1 MNRSIAIP
9 SLACFLLIILSGC
22 TSPVY
27 QETMYGLEDF
37 IADSSQISKGKYA
50 ILRLEQN
57 GSPDLPSLHASC
69 DECVMDGDE
78 LTIALYSPY
87 RQDHADAFEM
97 INQTTG
103 FRICDGKVALPRLG
117 PVDAEGLTLN
127 QLKDKIQTAYR
138 EEIPDGKIF
147 VNYKKRR
154 GRFVQIIGAEKG
166 VVPVDGKMR
175 LNEVLAKAVVPP
187 SSNLFKSNVIRVGN
201 ILPVDLYKLIHEGDE
216 SQNIVMRGG
225 DQIFIAHGPDAAVM
239 VTGEVRHPKV
249 IPVPYGSLPLREAIA
264 NAGGIPFTADKG
276 CIGVIRGDFIR
287 PKVYCLNWKELE
299 HIPNQSLLLMP
310 GDVVLL
316 SEKPITQW
324 NRFIDQVQP
333 STSSMQAGYNIYQLM
348 RSNR

>member
-1 MNRSIAIP
+1 
-9 SLACFLLIILSGC
+9 
-22 TSPVY
+22 
-27 QETMYGLEDF
+27 MYGLEDF

-87 RQDHADAFEM
+87 RRDHADAFEM
-97 INQTTG
+97 INQTAG

-117 PVDAEGLTLN
+117 PIDVEGLTLN
-127 QLKDKIQTAYR
+127 QLKEKIQTAYR

-147 VNYKKRR
+147 INYKKRR
-154 GRFVQIIGAEKG
+154 ARFVQIIGAEKG

-175 LNEVLAKAVVPP
+175 LNEVLAMAVVPP
-187 SSNLFKSNVIRVGN
+187 SSNLFKSNVIRDGN

-225 DQIFIAHGPDAAVM
+225 DQIFIARGPDAAVM

-249 IPVPYGSLPLREAIA
+249 IPVPYGFLPLQGSDRKRRRHS
-264 NAGGIPFTADKG
+264 F
-276 CIGVIRGDFIR
+276 
-287 PKVYCLNWKELE
+287 Y
-299 HIPNQSLLLMP
+299 S
-310 GDVVLL
+310 
-316 SEKPITQW
+316 
-324 NRFIDQVQP
+324 
-333 STSSMQAGYNIYQLM
+333 
-348 RSNR
+348 